1 MKTTIQLQLATMPLF
16 ASLSDEGRERLACG
30 AQFKYLQRDAVLFR
44 AGEPCNE
51 FYVVILGQLK
61 LCVLNAKGQEKI
73 IWLVSNGQSFAEA
86 HLFTNKH
93 FIFNAQA
100 LSDTLLLRVDKQAVL
115 HSIEHDPRFG
125 MLMLAGVAR
134 HWLGL
139 VQDVE
144 SYALHSGT
152 QRVINYLLHE
162 LEEASTYSFD
172 AGTPERRNAG
182 TPERRNAGM
191 VSLAVSKA
199 SVASRLSL
207 TPEYF
212 SRVIHELVAKGL
224 IALDG
229 CNIFIGDVARLSSYG
244 SPEIRTRAKN
254 VSLYESA

>member
-30 AQFKYLQRDAVLFR
+30 AQFRYLQRDAVLFR

-61 LCVLNAKGQEKI
+61 LCVLSAKGQEKI

-172 AGTPERRNAG
+172 AGTPGRRD
-182 TPERRNAGM
+182 AGM
-191 VSLAVSKA
+191 VSLAVSNA

-212 SRVIHELVAKGL
+212 SRVIHELVDKGL

-229 CNIFIGDVARLSSYG
+229 RNIFIGDVARLSSYG